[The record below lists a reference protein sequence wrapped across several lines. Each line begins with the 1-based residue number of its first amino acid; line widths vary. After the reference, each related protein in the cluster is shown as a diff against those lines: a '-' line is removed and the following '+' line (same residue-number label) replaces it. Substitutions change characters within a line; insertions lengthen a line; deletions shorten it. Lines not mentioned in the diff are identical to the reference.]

1 MPEELTQACGG
12 HSSPVRRPAMV
23 PYITQWS
30 GEEVAPRPK
39 MVMRRGRIAF
49 ADERPYDRDSRGV
62 LWARTPCQ
70 PGKGR
75 PQFGLVHP
83 LRQRNAVER
92 LLCQVCGGP
101 ADRDADGVLWLLTD
115 EPTDEPTEEPGT
127 PADAGSEDV
136 VTEHPPLCLPCA
148 RIAVTACPRLRRD
161 FTAVRVRALEQAG
174 VRGALYRPAAPRPV
188 PVDAVS
194 VAFDDPVVDWV
205 RAGKLLLRLTEFRPV
220 SLDTAVPATGT

>member
-1 MPEELTQACGG
+1 
-12 HSSPVRRPAMV
+12 VV

-30 GEEVAPRPK
+30 GEEQTPRPK

-49 ADERPYDRDSRGV
+49 ADERPCDRDSRGI
-62 LWARTPCQ
+62 LWARTPSR

-83 LRQRNAVER
+83 GRQRSAMR
-92 LLCQVCGGP
+92 HLLCQVCGGP

-115 EPTDEPTEEPGT
+115 EPGPSDR
-127 PADAGSEDV
+127 GSEDV

-148 RIAVTACPRLRRD
+148 RIAVRACPQLRRD
-161 FTAVRVRALEQAG
+161 VTAVRVRGLEQAG
-174 VRGALYRPAAPRPV
+174 IRGALYRPAAPRPV

-194 VAFDDPVVDWV
+194 VTFDDPVVDWV
-205 RAGKLLLRLTEFRPV
+205 RAGKLLLRLTEFRTV
-220 SLDTAVPATGT
+220 ALDALDTATPATGT